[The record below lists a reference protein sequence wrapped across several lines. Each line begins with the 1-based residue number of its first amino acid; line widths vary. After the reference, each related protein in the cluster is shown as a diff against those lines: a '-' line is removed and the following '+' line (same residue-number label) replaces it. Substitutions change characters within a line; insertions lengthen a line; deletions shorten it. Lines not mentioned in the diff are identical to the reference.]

1 MLGFSRSSRPFLSN
15 TDKKLSSND
24 SFCLCLYLPILTF
37 ERQNK
42 QALKTAMSLSNIDT
56 WEEIFVT
63 GPLRHLIDFYFQ
75 VRYLVKQTGKC
86 TARCLSA
93 NRRRKVRTGRTD
105 QVYAMA
111 LLAASEAR
119 HNCVSRRLE
128 MGNFGCDCTP
138 PFQKRCISKYIP
150 DISHLLRGIYFQGFS
165 MLLALNR
172 DTCV

>member
-1 MLGFSRSSRPFLSN
+1 MPLKTLATCALCHNINNIKHSRTRKPERLGFSRSSRPFLSN

-63 GPLRHLIDFYFQ
+63 WPLRHLIDFHFQ
-75 VRYLVKQTGKC
+75 VRYFVKQAGKC
-86 TARCLSA
+86 TARYLST

-111 LLAASEAR
+111 LAASEAR
-119 HNCVSRRLE
+119 HKRLPSL
-128 MGNFGCDCTP
+128 GNGQFW
-138 PFQKRCISKYIP
+138 
-150 DISHLLRGIYFQGFS
+150 
-165 MLLALNR
+165 
-172 DTCV
+172 V